1 MTALYKALR
10 DKYALSE
17 TKKVTRKTKKVQ
29 ADQIEVRVHKLF
41 ARHIAVK
48 EQAELL
54 SQPVHRPVVNVFLGT
69 PGRIKAL
76 SEAGAI
82 QLDTKKLKTI
92 VFDCEPNAKG
102 FTLFETHETR
112 DDTFACFVHAESQIM
127 RRKCKL
133 YMALP
138 PQK

>member
-1 MTALYKALR
+1 M
-10 DKYALSE
+10 
-17 TKKVTRKTKKVQ
+17 
-29 ADQIEVRVHKLF
+29 
-41 ARHIAVK
+41 K
-48 EQAELL
+48 EQDEELG
-54 SQPVHRPVVNVFLGT
+54 QTVHRPVVNVFLGT

-82 QLDTKKLKTI
+82 QLNSKKLKTI
-92 VFDCEPNAKG
+92 VFDCEENSKR

-112 DDTFACFVHAESQIM
+112 DDTFACFVEAEKQIM

-138 PQK
+138 LPAE

>member
-1 MTALYKALR
+1 M
-10 DKYALSE
+10 
-17 TKKVTRKTKKVQ
+17 
-29 ADQIEVRVHKLF
+29 
-41 ARHIAVK
+41 K
-48 EQAELL
+48 EQTELL
-54 SQPVHRPVVNVFLGT
+54 EQPVHRPIINVYLGT

-76 SEAGAI
+76 CEAKAI

-92 VFDCEPNAKG
+92 VFDCEPNSKG

-133 YMALP
+133 YMANAS
-138 PQK
+138 QQAQINKS